1 MSYLRDAWCCVCT
14 TRLDKVKKGSIRRI
28 NPDNINEYSKTFPNS
43 LILLNDCVCGDCK
56 TNFYKIK
63 TLQKQN
69 ENENKS
75 NQTGSKETNNNSI
88 QSPSN
93 EKNNNSNQTTPKEKR
108 NCDLN
113 QTDSS
118 QSKKSIQ
125 SFENDS
131 NGFFET
137 NDFHNNIVQEA
148 LEPDCNKKM
157 NGSTGKSSFFKSKSP
172 PICNKNFLFFYLTFF
187 YGFNSRKT
195 SFYTV
200 FLSNLSHQRH
210 RTVPH

>member
-28 NPDNINEYSKTFPNS
+28 NPDNINEYSTTFPNS
-43 LILLNDCVCGDCK
+43 LILLNDCVCGDCN
-56 TNFYKIK
+56 NFYKIK

-69 ENENKS
+69 ENKNKS

-93 EKNNNSNQTTPKEKR
+93 EQNKNSNQTTSKEKR

-131 NGFFET
+131 NRFFEK
-137 NDFHNNIVQEA
+137 NDLV
-148 LEPDCNKKM
+148 LLR
-157 NGSTGKSSFFKSKSP
+157 G
-172 PICNKNFLFFYLTFF
+172 
-187 YGFNSRKT
+187 
-195 SFYTV
+195 
-200 FLSNLSHQRH
+200 
-210 RTVPH
+210 